1 MFTAPFSFEGRIN
14 RAEYGKSFGL
24 YIVVAII
31 MNAIIAN
38 MLSQGALFLLLLY
51 IPLVWFFLAQS
62 VKRAHDLG
70 NSGWYVLIPFYTI
83 YLLFPLGQHG
93 SNKYGPN
100 PDGIGEDTYYSDN
113 APIDKV

>member
-51 IPLVWFFLAQS
+51 IPLLWFFWHR
-62 VKRAHDLG
+62 V
-70 NSGWYVLIPFYTI
+70 
-83 YLLFPLGQHG
+83 
-93 SNKYGPN
+93 
-100 PDGIGEDTYYSDN
+100 
-113 APIDKV
+113 